1 MAVQGVERS
10 DNVEQSDREKI
21 DYAKLMSIGS
31 LHMGQYFPMGFGG
44 IALPAILRSVGMP
57 LSMMWLLG
65 LPTIP
70 RSFKWL
76 MALVVDNYG
85 SRRIGMRKT
94 WIIPC
99 TLLGASLYYAIS
111 YLPPTMATIHVIV
124 AILVLKSIIMGAQ
137 DIAVDAFA
145 AENMNDAD
153 RATGT
158 SIINFMATI
167 GGFLGGSLMGAYDIL
182 GWRWTMTIAATLL
195 ILAVLPAVIRKEPP
209 PPPASEMRRKR
220 GERPS
225 LIKALKRH
233 DSYYIIPFL
242 FAFGFAGTFMG
253 AMFTLFLVDMGVPL
267 PKIGGILPV
276 AGLIGSGGAAFAT
289 PVIVKHLGLKGAGI
303 VGMCFLP
310 IEGLTFAW
318 LSHSGELPGFFALT
332 ALCSVL
338 FFTTGIYG
346 YAVSISRFRWA
357 SKAQAGTDYSL
368 QSSLWNLGVYAG
380 GATAGFVAEWFEYTV
395 YYIIAAVI
403 ATSIA
408 LCYVLMFNHVE
419 RLVQVREQV
428 ELEDLAPS
436 EEAGAE

>member
-1 MAVQGVERS
+1 
-10 DNVEQSDREKI
+10 
-21 DYAKLMSIGS
+21 
-31 LHMGQYFPMGFGG
+31 
-44 IALPAILRSVGMP
+44 
-57 LSMMWLLG
+57 
-65 LPTIP
+65 
-70 RSFKWL
+70 
-76 MALVVDNYG
+76 
-85 SRRIGMRKT
+85 
-94 WIIPC
+94 
-99 TLLGASLYYAIS
+99 
-111 YLPPTMATIHVIV
+111 
-124 AILVLKSIIMGAQ
+124 
-137 DIAVDAFA
+137 
-145 AENMNDAD
+145 
-153 RATGT
+153 
-158 SIINFMATI
+158 
-167 GGFLGGSLMGAYDIL
+167 MGAYDIL

-225 LIKALKRH
+225 LIRALKRR
-233 DSYYIIPFL
+233 DSYWIIPFL
-242 FAFGFAGTFMG
+242 FAFGFAGTFMA

-289 PVIVKHLGLKGAGI
+289 PVIVKHLGLRGAGI

-368 QSSLWNLGVYAG
+368 QSSLWNLGVYTG
-380 GATAGFVAEWFEYTV
+380 GAAAGFVAEWFEYTV
-395 YYIIAAVI
+395 YYITAAVV

-408 LCYVLMFNHVE
+408 LCYVLMFNYVE
-419 RLVQVREQV
+419 RLVQAREQV
-428 ELEDLAPS
+428 ELDDLAPS
-436 EEAGAE
+436 EVAGAE